1 MGIIRNFSFGM
12 EVAILKC
19 TQMKGRRDYM
29 KNVLHRDV
37 VVIGGGIIGAAIAYY
52 GSEAGLDITVIEK
65 NELASGT
72 SSRCDGNILVIDKD
86 PGFDS
91 QMSFK
96 SQQLVHELNK
106 ELEVTFEYRNPG
118 SILVCEND
126 NEMDAAKNW
135 VERQQMAGMEFR
147 MLDREDLRNETKYF
161 ADDLY
166 GGLECKTDSTV
177 NPYMLT
183 YSMFYSA
190 KKNGTKIHTNT
201 EVKQLYKSQ
210 SNQFVIETN
219 RETFTANKVVNA
231 CGVWAPS
238 IGEMMDVNIPIEPR
252 KGQLIVA
259 SRQQPVGLRKV
270 MEFGYLMSKFGGER
284 KVDPVMEKYGV
295 ALVFEPTESQ
305 NFLIGSSR
313 EFAGFSTKVNQEVT
327 KYIARRAI
335 RFYPKMAD
343 MTAIRTYA
351 GLRPWTADHL
361 PIVSHVDEVPGFYVA
376 AGHEGDGITL
386 AAITGK
392 VIQEMLMGETTSI
405 PIEPLRYD
413 RFRERVM
420 S

>member
-1 MGIIRNFSFGM
+1 
-12 EVAILKC
+12 
-19 TQMKGRRDYM
+19 MKERRDYVT
-29 KNVLHRDV
+29 NILHRDV
-37 VVIGGGIIGAAIAYY
+37 VVIGGGIMGAAIAFY
-52 GSEAGLDITVIEK
+52 GSKAGLDITVLEK
-65 NELASGT
+65 SELASGT
-72 SSRCDGNILVIDKD
+72 SSSCDGNILVIDKD

-96 SQQLVHELNK
+96 SQQLVHELNN

-126 NEMDAAKNW
+126 NEMEAAKKW
-135 VERQQMAGMEFR
+135 VQGQQTAGMDFR
-147 MLDREDLRNETKYF
+147 MLDRQDLRNETKYF

-190 KKNGTKIHTNT
+190 KKNGAKIHTHT
-201 EVKQLYKSQ
+201 EVKQLYKNHY
-210 SNQFVIETN
+210 NQFVIETN
-219 RETFTANKVVNA
+219 HETFTANKVVNA
-231 CGVWAPS
+231 CGVWAPR
-238 IGEMMDVNIPIEPR
+238 IGEMVDVEIPIEPR

-284 KVDPVMEKYGV
+284 KVDPAMEKYGV

-313 EFAGFSTKVNQEVT
+313 EFAGFSTKVNHEVT

-392 VIQEMLMGETTSI
+392 VIQEMLAEETTSI
-405 PIEPLRYD
+405 SIEPLRYD
-413 RFRERVM
+413 RFRERVV